1 MQKEKYFLGLCKELT
16 LNELDQLLQCC
27 SYVEYYSDN
36 HWITIKP
43 VSVEVI
49 SCALIL
55 YDTSDEY
62 SVSAKED
69 GLVTVRL
76 VTARTYEAYGS
87 NTALKIFL

>member
-1 MQKEKYFLGLCKELT
+1 MQNKKDFLGISKELM
-16 LNELDQLLQCC
+16 LYELEQLLQCC

-76 VTARTYEAYGS
+76 ITARTYEAYGS